1 MHFLPVFIITRIF
14 KKTNYNNDN
23 KKSNHQW
30 SSLNHGTL
38 NFNDILN
45 DYVARVYT
53 ENKVKLFILSFVY
66 PLPQIL
72 QRLCF
77 YNIFFFLNTFCSNSD
92 DQFEIEAKTSI
103 ISCQKLYK
111 SQQLDM
117 FDIWV
122 YNFKIYLKISSN
134 LGEWCLTLG
143 LIGLIIC
150 FNIICLHWWKKIH
163 RILEEKKSWSCFQ
176 ECILQ
181 TTIIYLILNYHILF

>member
-77 YNIFFFLNTFCSNSD
+77 YNIFFFLILFAVIQMISLKLKRKQASSRAKNFTKVSSSTCLTFE
-92 DQFEIEAKTSI
+92 FT
-103 ISCQKLYK
+103 ISKYIWRFQA
-111 SQQLDM
+111 
-117 FDIWV
+117 IWV
-122 YNFKIYLKISSN
+122 NDA
-134 LGEWCLTLG
+134 
-143 LIGLIIC
+143 
-150 FNIICLHWWKKIH
+150 LH
-163 RILEEKKSWSCFQ
+163 
-176 ECILQ
+176 
-181 TTIIYLILNYHILF
+181 